1 MDLNTKDLIKNPYE
15 SPEAR
20 VVVIDTESSILTESS
35 TRLGLTDC
43 WIPNLSSNRNSE
55 GYDARL
61 RGREPGMFQSPR
73 SFLII

>member
-43 WIPNLSSNRNSE
+43 WIPNLSYNRNSE
-55 GYDARL
+55 G
-61 RGREPGMFQSPR
+61 
-73 SFLII
+73 